1 MLLSE
6 TEKKSKGEGCPFVNL
21 LYALEWKKCTWVRI
35 KDGET
40 AGSALYR
47 MPLNQPKHVS
57 V

>member
-6 TEKKSKGEGCPFVNL
+6 TKKKQGCPFVNL
-21 LYALEWKKCTWVRI
+21 LYVLEWKKCIWVRI
-35 KDGET
+35 KDRET
-40 AGSALYR
+40 AGSALN